1 MSARKRI
8 GVLRYSSMMRW
19 NSTRL
24 PPAWVWIGAFCAR
37 AASLPA
43 RRSGSLHVSTWA
55 ALKSTRR
62 RPPAAP
68 SNFRPK
74 STASCRRARPTAASS
89 S

>member
-1 MSARKRI
+1 MSARKRT

-24 PPAWVWIGAFCAR
+24 PPAWVWIGAPIAR

-43 RRSGSLHVSTWA
+43 RSRGSLQVSTWA
-55 ALKSTRR
+55 ALKSARS
-62 RPPAAP
+62 RPCAAP
-68 SNFRPK
+68 SNLRAK
-74 STASCRRARPTAASS
+74 STASCSRARPTATSS

>member
-1 MSARKRI
+1 MSARNRI

-24 PPAWVWIGAFCAR
+24 PPAWVWMGAPCAR

-43 RRSGSLHVSTWA
+43 RSSGSLHVSTWA
-55 ALKSTRR
+55 ALKRARR

-68 SNFRPK
+68 SNLRAK
-74 STASCRRARPTAASS
+74 STASCRRARPAAASS